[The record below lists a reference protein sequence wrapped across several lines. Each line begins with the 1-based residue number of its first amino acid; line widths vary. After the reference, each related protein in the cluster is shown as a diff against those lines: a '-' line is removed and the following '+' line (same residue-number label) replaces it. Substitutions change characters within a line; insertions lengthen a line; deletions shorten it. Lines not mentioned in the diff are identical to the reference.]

1 MEKPVVL
8 VSSCLLGNHCRYN
21 GKGELHPK
29 VAELSRRAVLI
40 PFCPEIY
47 GGLSTPRDPAERKEG
62 RVMTAAGVDVTMQYE
77 KGAKEAL
84 FTARQTGCCCAVL
97 KERSPSCGRGMIY
110 DGTYTRTLIPGNGV
124 TAELFEK
131 EKIPVYGESEWAQ
144 CMEFLDQLQKNQSS
158 EK

>member
-1 MEKPVVL
+1 
-8 VSSCLLGNHCRYN
+8 
-21 GKGELHPK
+21 
-29 VAELSRRAVLI
+29 
-40 PFCPEIY
+40 
-47 GGLSTPRDPAERKEG
+47 
-62 RVMTAAGVDVTMQYE
+62 
-77 KGAKEAL
+77 
-84 FTARQTGCCCAVL
+84 
-97 KERSPSCGRGMIY
+97 MIY